1 MDRKQT
7 RNQYGFTLIEVMIAM
22 VVFSVG
28 LLGVATMQ
36 INAIGGNSF
45 ASGLT
50 EAATIAQD
58 KMEELMALD
67 YDDPLLDDTDGD
79 GTGQD
84 ANNDGVDDG
93 GMGQDNDND
102 GLVDDGEDFGLDDRV
117 NPDGTQLYLLGIN
130 NYTIFWNVAIDE
142 PETDS
147 KRVRVIIA
155 WIDEGLITKEIVLN
169 SIKVRM

>member
-1 MDRKQT
+1 MDRNQT

-22 VVFSVG
+22 VVFAVG

-50 EAATIAQD
+50 EAATIGQD

-93 GMGQDNDND
+93 GN
-102 GLVDDGEDFGLDDRV
+102 DFGLNDTA
-117 NPDGTQLYLLGIN
+117 NPDGTQLYLQAIN
-130 NYTIFWNVAIDE
+130 SHTIFWNIAIDE
-142 PETDS
+142 PETGS
-147 KRVRVIIA
+147 KRVRVITT
-155 WIDEGLITKEIVLN
+155 WIEDGLTKRITLN